1 MVTLPENKKRD
12 IGNPNKMKIWLY
24 GAPMCGKT
32 YLASQFPNPL
42 ILSTDGNIE
51 FCDAPY
57 ILIRD
62 EVTKEG
68 RMTKTIP
75 AWQMFKDAVDELAK
89 KDNTYETIVVD
100 LVEDLYE
107 SCRLYKY
114 AELGITH
121 ESDDSFRAWDKVRT
135 EYMSTMRKVSNL
147 DYNIVFISHED
158 LTRDIVSSSG
168 KVTAI
173 SPNIQPKIANKLSGL
188 MDLVARCT
196 YERGKREIH
205 IKSDAITFG
214 GVRIPGKIP
223 DTIPMEYSAIQTLY
237 MNNKKE

>member
-12 IGNPNKMKIWLY
+12 ISKPGKMKIWIY

-57 ILIRD
+57 MLIRD
-62 EVTKEG
+62 EMKKNG
-68 RMTKTIP
+68 RIEKPTP
-75 AWQMFKDAVDELAK
+75 AWQVFKETIDELSK
-89 KDNTYETIVVD
+89 KDNTFETIVID

-121 ESDDSFRAWDKVRT
+121 ESDDGFRAWDKVRT
-135 EYMSTMRKVSNL
+135 EFMSTMRRVSNL
-147 DYNIVFISHED
+147 DYNIVWISHED
-158 LTRDIVSSSG
+158 LTRDIVSANG

-173 SPNIQPKIANKLSGL
+173 APNIQPKIANKLSGM
-188 MDLVARCT
+188 MDLVVRCT

-223 DTIPMEYSAIQTLY
+223 DVIPMEYSAIETLY
-237 MNNKKE
+237 TGKKE